1 MSYKRSFRPRGLV
14 AFVVFG
20 GFVVMTGTG
29 LILFMTPP
37 GRVAHWTDWA
47 LLGLEK
53 TDWAAVHIVFSL
65 LFVLVGLIH
74 LVFNWKPFKNYL
86 VNKFAGH
93 LRLRYAGTGLGQK
106 THRRDRRND
115 RCAPGDRSGAITG
128 RRHRGRAGRQNEGG
142 GRSSQRHAA
151 DRPAQGDTG
160 REALIPSAP
169 GRPERYRSGPNGTG
183 VALVFRGS
191 ACRQRQRVHLTR
203 HFLGEDFENH
213 ALPVDT

>member
-37 GRVAHWTDWA
+37 GRVTHWTDWA

-53 TDWAAVHIVFSL
+53 TDWVAVHIFFSL

-106 THRRDRRND
+106 TIAEIAETTGVPLETVLARLRAGGIEA
-115 RCAPGDRSGAITG
+115 APGDKMKAVAAAHNDMSPIDLLKAILD
-128 RRHRGRAGRQNEGG
+128 AK
-142 GRSSQRHAA
+142 
-151 DRPAQGDTG
+151 P
-160 REALIPSAP
+160 
-169 GRPERYRSGPNGTG
+169 
-183 VALVFRGS
+183 
-191 ACRQRQRVHLTR
+191 
-203 HFLGEDFENH
+203 
-213 ALPVDT
+213 